1 MTRSPLT
8 IAGSALAV
16 EALRTMEARRVTSLI
31 VTDDRQ
37 RVAGVVHLHDLWR
50 TDLF

>member
-1 MTRSPLT
+1 MAIEGR
-8 IAGSALAV
+8 AGLDVRMAV

-31 VTDDRQ
+31 VTDDR
-37 RVAGVVHLHDLWR
+37 RIAGVVHLHDLWR